1 MIYSPINNQGSER
14 MTLAELIAFHV
25 QGAEACE
32 AYALTPA
39 GQDVS
44 RSDTKALAKHY
55 NKRAA
60 WHRAAVQLL
69 ESFK

>member
-1 MIYSPINNQGSER
+1 
-14 MTLAELIAFHV
+14 MTLAELIAFHA

-32 AYALTPA
+32 EHAKTPA

-44 RSDTKALAKHY
+44 SSDKKSLAKHY
-55 NKRAA
+55 TKRAE
-60 WHRAAVQLL
+60 WHRAAVKLL